1 MLNLPNFLTLIR
13 ILTIPFFLVYLSY
26 HRYGEALIIF
36 IIGGVTDFLD
46 GLAARLMN
54 QQTALGAYLDPIADK
69 LLVMTSFIMLGLI
82 DGIPEWLAVVVV
94 SRDVLILVGYGMIY
108 LLVEERPPVKPS
120 VIGKWSTMLQLLTLG
135 VALGL
140 LHDESMVDRRLW
152 NALVA
157 VTAVATVASGLL
169 YLYRGLV
176 WLQNRAPK
184 ITRLG

>member
-26 HRYGEALIIF
+26 HRYLEALIIF
-36 IIGGVTDFLD
+36 VLGRVTDFLD
-46 GLAARLMN
+46 GLTARWMN

-69 LLVMTSFIMLGLI
+69 LMVITSFIMLGLM
-82 DGIPEWLAVVVV
+82 DGIPQWLAVVVV
-94 SRDVLILVGYGMIY
+94 SRDLLILIGYAMIY
-108 LLVEERPPVKPS
+108 VLVEERLQVKPS
-120 VIGKWSTMLQLLTLG
+120 FIGKCSTMLQLLTLG
-135 VALGL
+135 VALAL
-140 LHDESMVDRRLW
+140 LHDPTFVDRRLW
-152 NALVA
+152 YLLVGC
-157 VTAVATVASGLL
+157 TAAATVVSGLQ